1 MAITTADLLAVLDRA
16 RSAVEAR
23 GSTTDQAAALA
34 GAVRTAWPGI
44 AVAAC
49 RLDGPGGTVMAAFD
63 GAGRPSTDLAAALAD
78 VFRGHS
84 GNAEVAGVSVQVAP
98 LEAGGRRHGGL
109 VAAVPSEDAKALAA
123 AGQAAADA
131 LDRFALA
138 DELSDRDCLADL
150 GEIVGP
156 VTHEFNNFLN
166 TVLLQVAV
174 LELTAPA
181 AMKADLQNLKCQGK
195 HVARVVK
202 QLQQYRRRPTKQPAA
217 ADLNRAALA
226 AVDAVEHA
234 PDRPD
239 TGPRIRRA
247 GSSGTD
253 EVPLRLALREGLPL
267 VPGPAADL
275 RRLCRYLLTSAAWTV
290 AGGGSQFLS
299 TSPSASGAVLRLEA
313 IGATGGALSQ
323 LLDGP
328 IGTEG
333 IQGLEMAACQSLVRR
348 LGGSMRGEPVP
359 DGEALVVEL
368 PAAGRR

>member
-1 MAITTADLLAVLDRA
+1 M
-16 RSAVEAR
+16 
-23 GSTTDQAAALA
+23 
-34 GAVRTAWPGI
+34 
-44 AVAAC
+44 
-49 RLDGPGGTVMAAFD
+49 
-63 GAGRPSTDLAAALAD
+63 
-78 VFRGHS
+78 
-84 GNAEVAGVSVQVAP
+84 
-98 LEAGGRRHGGL
+98 
-109 VAAVPSEDAKALAA
+109 AA

-202 QLQQYRRRPTKQPAA
+202 QLQQYRRRPTKQPAP

-226 AVDAVEHA
+226 AVDAVQHA

-247 GSSGTD
+247 GSSGAD
-253 EVPLRLALREGLPL
+253 EVPLPLAFREGLPL

-290 AGGGSQFLS
+290 AGGGSLLLS
-299 TSPSASGAVLRLEA
+299 TSPSASGAVLQLEA
-313 IGATGGALSQ
+313 AGATGDPKLAFGRADQYGRKSRS
-323 LLDGP
+323 GN
-328 IGTEG
+328 GG
-333 IQGLEMAACQSLVRR
+333 VSSLVRR
-348 LGGSMRGEPVP
+348 FGGSMRGEPVP
-359 DGEALVVEL
+359 DGEAVVIEL
-368 PAAGRR
+368 PAADRG